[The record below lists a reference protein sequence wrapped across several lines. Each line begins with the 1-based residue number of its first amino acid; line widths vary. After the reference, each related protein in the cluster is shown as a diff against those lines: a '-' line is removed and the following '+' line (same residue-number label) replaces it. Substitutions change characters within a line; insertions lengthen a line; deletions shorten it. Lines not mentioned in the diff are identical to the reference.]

1 MWVVLAFGS
10 IHAVFGAGMTS
21 FARKSTPLTTGTSMV
36 ILPPELAQLEEKT
49 AITLMN
55 MYDTTMVEFDG
66 IKVPTAFVKFAKKTG
81 SESTEKVPAPSV
93 FSALSSLFEAKKGG
107 SKKSTSPPLVLLH
120 GFDSSALEYRRLAPL
135 LSETRDVFV
144 PDILGWGF
152 SNHDTVQSFTPA
164 AKMAHLKSFVRN
176 VVKEPCVIVGA
187 SLGGALAITLAV
199 ESPELVDQ
207 VVLIDAQGK
216 ASIPSIN

>member
-1 MWVVLAFGS
+1 MQLILVILAFGS

-21 FARKSTPLTTGTSMV
+21 FARKSSPLTTTPMIV
-36 ILPPELAQLEEKT
+36 LPPELAQLEEKT
-49 AITLMN
+49 AISLMN
-55 MYDTTMVEFDG
+55 MYETTMVEFDG
-66 IKVPTAFVKFAKKTG
+66 ISVPTSFVKFVKKTDP
-81 SESTEKVPAPSV
+81 ESTQNVPTPSV
-93 FSALSSLFEAKKGG
+93 FIALSSLFEAKKGG
-107 SKKSTSPPLVLLH
+107 SNKSTSPPLVLLH
-120 GFDSSALEYRRLAPL
+120 GFDSSALEYRRLGPL
-135 LSETRDVFV
+135 LSETRDVYI

-152 SNHDTVQSFTPA
+152 SNHDAVQSFTPA

-207 VVLIDAQGK
+207 VVLIDAQGR
-216 ASIPSIN
+216 

>member
-1 MWVVLAFGS
+1 MWVFLAFGS

-21 FARKSTPLTTGTSMV
+21 FARKSSPLTTGTTPMV

-55 MYDTTMVEFDG
+55 MYDTTMVEFDDG

-93 FSALSSLFEAKKGG
+93 FSALSTLFEAKKGG

-135 LSETRDVFV
+135 LAETRDVFV

-152 SNHDTVQSFTPA
+152 SNHDAVQSFTPA
-164 AKMAHLKSFVRN
+164 AKMAHLKSFVRD

-216 ASIPSIN
+216 APY